1 MPAGAAPVPPSPG
14 NAPPPPSRSRA
25 TRPRRSGVPCVGR
38 RAGAAPISLVVACG
52 YSLARPGYPA
62 SMNTAMYEAATRSQV
77 FGYVL
82 ILVVGAAC
90 VGGLIWA
97 FRLGF
102 KVRQREPA
110 PPRPEEQPKLP
121 TTGPVRESHEMREPE
136 DVPKAADGNERL
148 TPHQLTNV
156 RSRRADDQR
165 RPRWSPG
172 SSGSF
177 GGGGGG
183 RT

>member
-1 MPAGAAPVPPSPG
+1 
-14 NAPPPPSRSRA
+14 
-25 TRPRRSGVPCVGR
+25 
-38 RAGAAPISLVVACG
+38 
-52 YSLARPGYPA
+52 
-62 SMNTAMYEAATRSQV
+62 MNSAMYTAATGPQV

-82 ILVVGAAC
+82 ILLAGVAC
-90 VGGLIWA
+90 VTGLICA

-102 KVRQREPA
+102 KVRQREPD
-110 PPRPEEQPKLP
+110 PPRPEEQPRVP
-121 TTGPVRESHEMREPE
+121 ASGPVLETLEMREPDE
-136 DVPKAADGNERL
+136 VPRAADDSERL
-148 TPHQLTNV
+148 TPYQVGNV
-156 RSRRADDQR
+156 RSRRAEDQR

>member
-1 MPAGAAPVPPSPG
+1 
-14 NAPPPPSRSRA
+14 
-25 TRPRRSGVPCVGR
+25 
-38 RAGAAPISLVVACG
+38 
-52 YSLARPGYPA
+52 
-62 SMNTAMYEAATRSQV
+62 MNTAMYEAATGRQA

-82 ILVVGAAC
+82 VLVAGVVL

-102 KVRQREPA
+102 KVRLREPA

-121 TTGPVRESHEMREPE
+121 PTGPVRETSEMREPR
-136 DVPKAADGNERL
+136 DVPKAARESERL
-148 TPHQLTNV
+148 TPHQLDNI
-156 RSRRADDQR
+156 RSRRADDQS

>member
-1 MPAGAAPVPPSPG
+1 
-14 NAPPPPSRSRA
+14 
-25 TRPRRSGVPCVGR
+25 
-38 RAGAAPISLVVACG
+38 
-52 YSLARPGYPA
+52 
-62 SMNTAMYEAATRSQV
+62 MNTAMYEAATSRQV

-82 ILVVGAAC
+82 VLAAGVVLVA
-90 VGGLIWA
+90 GLIWA

-121 TTGPVRESHEMREPE
+121 PSGPVRETSEMREPR
-136 DVPKAADGNERL
+136 DVPRAAEESERL
-148 TPHQLTNV
+148 TPHQLGNI
-156 RSRRADDQR
+156 RSRRADDQS

>member
-1 MPAGAAPVPPSPG
+1 
-14 NAPPPPSRSRA
+14 
-25 TRPRRSGVPCVGR
+25 
-38 RAGAAPISLVVACG
+38 
-52 YSLARPGYPA
+52 
-62 SMNTAMYEAATRSQV
+62 MNTAMYEAATSRQV

-82 ILVVGAAC
+82 ILVAGVVL

-121 TTGPVRESHEMREPE
+121 PTGPVRETSEMREPR
-136 DVPKAADGNERL
+136 DVPRADDGSERL
-148 TPHQLTNV
+148 TPHQLDNI

>member
-1 MPAGAAPVPPSPG
+1 
-14 NAPPPPSRSRA
+14 
-25 TRPRRSGVPCVGR
+25 
-38 RAGAAPISLVVACG
+38 
-52 YSLARPGYPA
+52 
-62 SMNTAMYEAATRSQV
+62 MNSAMYTAATGAQV

-82 ILVVGAAC
+82 ILLVGVACAA
-90 VGGLIWA
+90 GLIWA

-102 KVRQREPA
+102 KVRQREPD
-110 PPRPEEQPKLP
+110 PPRPHEQPRVP
-121 TTGPVRESHEMREPE
+121 PSGPVHETHEMREPDE
-136 DVPKAADGNERL
+136 VPRAADNSERL
-148 TPHQLTNV
+148 TPYQVGNV
-156 RSRRADDQR
+156 RSRRAEDQR

>member
-1 MPAGAAPVPPSPG
+1 
-14 NAPPPPSRSRA
+14 
-25 TRPRRSGVPCVGR
+25 
-38 RAGAAPISLVVACG
+38 
-52 YSLARPGYPA
+52 
-62 SMNTAMYEAATRSQV
+62 MNTAMYEAATSRQV

-82 ILVVGAAC
+82 ILVAGVVL
-90 VGGLIWA
+90 VGGLVWA
-97 FRLGF
+97 VRLGF
-102 KVRQREPA
+102 KVRQREPV
-110 PPRPEEQPKLP
+110 PPSPQEQPKLP
-121 TTGPVRESHEMREPE
+121 PTGPVREASEMREPR
-136 DVPKAADGNERL
+136 DVPRAGGESERL
-148 TPHQLTNV
+148 TPHQVDNI

>member
-1 MPAGAAPVPPSPG
+1 MNSAVH
-14 NAPPPPSRSRA
+14 
-25 TRPRRSGVPCVGR
+25 T
-38 RAGAAPISLVVACG
+38 
-52 YSLARPGYPA
+52 A
-62 SMNTAMYEAATRSQV
+62 SMGAQV

-82 ILVVGAAC
+82 ILLAGVACAA
-90 VGGLIWA
+90 GLIWA

-102 KVRQREPA
+102 RVRSREPA
-110 PPRPEEQPKLP
+110 PPRPDEQPRMP
-121 TTGPVRESHEMREPE
+121 ASGPVHEIREMREPDE
-136 DVPKAADGNERL
+136 VPRAADDSERL
-148 TPHQLTNV
+148 TPYQLGNI
-156 RSRRADDQR
+156 RSRRAADQR

>member
-1 MPAGAAPVPPSPG
+1 
-14 NAPPPPSRSRA
+14 
-25 TRPRRSGVPCVGR
+25 
-38 RAGAAPISLVVACG
+38 
-52 YSLARPGYPA
+52 
-62 SMNTAMYEAATRSQV
+62 MNTAMYEAATSRQI

-82 ILVVGAAC
+82 ILVAGVVL

-121 TTGPVRESHEMREPE
+121 PTGPVHETSEMREPR
-136 DVPKAADGNERL
+136 DVPQAGEESERL
-148 TPHQLTNV
+148 TPHQLDNI
-156 RSRRADDQR
+156 RSQRADDQR

>member
-1 MPAGAAPVPPSPG
+1 
-14 NAPPPPSRSRA
+14 
-25 TRPRRSGVPCVGR
+25 
-38 RAGAAPISLVVACG
+38 
-52 YSLARPGYPA
+52 
-62 SMNTAMYEAATRSQV
+62 MNSAMDTAATGAQV

-82 ILVVGAAC
+82 ILLAGVAC
-90 VGGLIWA
+90 VAGLLWA

-102 KVRQREPA
+102 QVRRREPA
-110 PPRPEEQPKLP
+110 PPRPEEQPRLP
-121 TTGPVRESHEMREPE
+121 ASGPVRETFEMREPDE
-136 DVPKAADGNERL
+136 VPRAADDSERL
-148 TPHQLTNV
+148 TPYQVGNV
-156 RSRRADDQR
+156 RSRRAGDQR

>member
-1 MPAGAAPVPPSPG
+1 MHTAAP
-14 NAPPPPSRSRA
+14 
-25 TRPRRSGVPCVGR
+25 
-38 RAGAAPISLVVACG
+38 GA
-52 YSLARPGYPA
+52 
-62 SMNTAMYEAATRSQV
+62 QV

-82 ILVVGAAC
+82 ILLAGVAC
-90 VGGLIWA
+90 VAGLIWA

-102 KVRQREPA
+102 KVRQSEPD
-110 PPRPEEQPKLP
+110 PPRPDEQPRVP
-121 TTGPVRESHEMREPE
+121 PSGPVRETLEMREPDE
-136 DVPKAADGNERL
+136 VPRAAGDSERL
-148 TPHQLTNV
+148 TPYQIGNV
-156 RSRRADDQR
+156 RSRRAGDQR

>member
-1 MPAGAAPVPPSPG
+1 
-14 NAPPPPSRSRA
+14 
-25 TRPRRSGVPCVGR
+25 
-38 RAGAAPISLVVACG
+38 
-52 YSLARPGYPA
+52 
-62 SMNTAMYEAATRSQV
+62 MNVAMYVAASGAQV

-82 ILVVGAAC
+82 ILLAGVACAA
-90 VGGLIWA
+90 GLMWA

-102 KVRQREPA
+102 KVRENESD
-110 PPRPEEQPKLP
+110 PPRPDEQPTMP
-121 TTGPVRESHEMREPE
+121 ASGPVHETREMREPD
-136 DVPKAADGNERL
+136 DVPRAADGSERL
-148 TPHQLTNV
+148 TPYQIGNV
-156 RSRRADDQR
+156 RSRRAADQR

>member
-1 MPAGAAPVPPSPG
+1 
-14 NAPPPPSRSRA
+14 
-25 TRPRRSGVPCVGR
+25 
-38 RAGAAPISLVVACG
+38 
-52 YSLARPGYPA
+52 
-62 SMNTAMYEAATRSQV
+62 MNSALHTAATSTQV

-82 ILVVGAAC
+82 MLLAGVAC
-90 VGGLIWA
+90 VAGLLWA

-102 KVRQREPA
+102 QVRGREPA
-110 PPRPEEQPKLP
+110 PPRPDEQPRMP
-121 TTGPVRESHEMREPE
+121 ASGPVRETLEMREPDE
-136 DVPKAADGNERL
+136 VPRAADDSERL
-148 TPHQLTNV
+148 TPYQVGAV
-156 RSRRADDQR
+156 RSRRAGDQR

>member
-1 MPAGAAPVPPSPG
+1 
-14 NAPPPPSRSRA
+14 
-25 TRPRRSGVPCVGR
+25 
-38 RAGAAPISLVVACG
+38 
-52 YSLARPGYPA
+52 
-62 SMNTAMYEAATRSQV
+62 MNFAMHTAATGPQV

-82 ILVVGAAC
+82 ILLAGVVC
-90 VGGLIWA
+90 VAGLLWA

-102 KVRQREPA
+102 EVRRREPA
-110 PPRPEEQPKLP
+110 PPRPEEQPRLP
-121 TTGPVRESHEMREPE
+121 STGPVHEASEMREPDE
-136 DVPKAADGNERL
+136 VPRAADDSERL
-148 TPHQLTNV
+148 TPYQIGTI
-156 RSRRADDQR
+156 RSRRAADQR

>member
-1 MPAGAAPVPPSPG
+1 
-14 NAPPPPSRSRA
+14 
-25 TRPRRSGVPCVGR
+25 
-38 RAGAAPISLVVACG
+38 
-52 YSLARPGYPA
+52 
-62 SMNTAMYEAATRSQV
+62 MNTAMYAAASGPQV

-82 ILVVGAAC
+82 ILVAGVAC
-90 VGGLIWA
+90 VAGLLWA

-102 KVRQREPA
+102 KVRRQEPA
-110 PPRPEEQPKLP
+110 PPRPEEQPTMP
-121 TTGPVRESHEMREPE
+121 PSGPVGETREMREPHE
-136 DVPKAADGNERL
+136 VPRAADESERL
-148 TPHQLTNV
+148 TPHQLGNV
-156 RSRRADDQR
+156 GTRRAEDQR